1 MIEEDLFFEDDNDIM
16 KYNKEENDEDYYA
29 FFQTKISTEDITEVN
44 EDEMMHSPSTKSS
57 TMFTVQK
64 EKNKKKN
71 NKENLIGNKMKR
83 ENGESQKETKKYKIV
98 NDKVVLL
105 TNKLTQRERKE
116 IKMLRNKLSAQKSRD
131 KGKEEFSQISKENEE
146 LKKIISQKNEIIEKQ
161 NKIIA
166 SCDRCSRAR
175 NEITQSNGITSIFKL
190 TSALGV
196 ICLIGVIALCLFGA
210 NTERKGQR
218 VLEEK
223 KENYFLAQEKKLFEG
238 NNLLRSFGKNI
249 LKNYASFL
257 NTTSLNEYSYS
268 NFQTPSFDYDINAL
282 RRNPFLVEI
291 GCKAIRNF
299 HIIE

>member
-71 NKENLIGNKMKR
+71 NKENIIGNKMKR

-131 KGKEEFSQISKENEE
+131 KRKEEFSQISKENEE

>member
-16 KYNKEENDEDYYA
+16 KYKKEENDEDYYA

-44 EDEMMHSPSTKSS
+44 EDEMMHSPSKKSF
-57 TMFTVQK
+57 TMFTVQMSEQK
-64 EKNKKKN
+64 EKN
-71 NKENLIGNKMKR
+71 NKENIIGNKMKR

-131 KGKEEFSQISKENEE
+131 KRKEEFSQISKENEE

-196 ICLIGVIALCLFGA
+196 ICLIGVIALCLFGV
-210 NTERKGQR
+210 NSERKGQR

-223 KENYFLAQEKKLFEG
+223 KENYFLAQQRKLFEG

-249 LKNYASFL
+249 LKNYASFI

-268 NFQTPSFDYDINAL
+268 NYKTPSFDYDINSL
-282 RRNPFLVEI
+282 RSNPFLVEI

>member
-16 KYNKEENDEDYYA
+16 KYKNEENDEDYYA

-44 EDEMMHSPSTKSS
+44 EDEMMHSPSKKSF
-57 TMFTVQK
+57 TMFTVQMSEQK
-64 EKNKKKN
+64 EKN
-71 NKENLIGNKMKR
+71 NKENIIGNKMKR

-131 KGKEEFSQISKENEE
+131 KRKEEFSQISKENEE
-146 LKKIISQKNEIIEKQ
+146 LKRIINEKNEIIEKQ

-166 SCDRCSRAR
+166 SCNRCSRAR

-196 ICLIGVIALCLFGA
+196 ICLIGVIALCLFGV
-210 NTERKGQR
+210 NSERKGQR

-223 KENYFLAQEKKLFEG
+223 KENYFLAQERKLFER

-268 NFQTPSFDYDINAL
+268 NFRTPSFDYDINSL

>member
-131 KGKEEFSQISKENEE
+131 KRKEEFSQISKENEE
-146 LKKIISQKNEIIEKQ
+146 LKRIIKEKNEIIEKQ